1 MKNTEK
7 PLTTVKNY
15 EEKDDYVPDSNG
27 EMEFDDSNGSYDDSN
42 GELNY
47 DSNGETYYDEN
58 I

>member
-1 MKNTEK
+1 MQN
-7 PLTTVKNY
+7 PLYQKQIQTTSGHSGMMSCRILNISLLNVIII
-15 EEKDDYVPDSNG
+15 D
-27 EMEFDDSNGSYDDSN
+27 YDDSN